1 MTSNWTLLAIPI
13 WDQLVDFLGASLN
26 FFYQIIP
33 NLGIAIVML
42 TIGLSILMF
51 PLTLK
56 QTRSMRAMQEI
67 QQIGRAHV

>member
-13 WDQLVDFLGASLN
+13 WDQLVDLLGASLN

-42 TIGLSILMF
+42 TIGL
-51 PLTLK
+51 
-56 QTRSMRAMQEI
+56 
-67 QQIGRAHV
+67 